1 MQEAGQVSTS
11 KMAQSDESP
20 PKILIERIRIN
31 SILLTVVLAI
41 ISVVTT
47 TGNLLVIWT
56 IYRNPRWEQRTI
68 SKLLVVNLAVADL
81 MVGPL
86 GEPLLIISHLVLKN
100 SHNELAN
107 NFTTAA
113 GVVLILTM
121 AASSCTIYNLTL
133 ERYLSL
139 EMPPWREK
147 LFTGLPGKLS
157 ICCIWSFALL
167 IAFLPTLIGKV
178 DMIKLFHSGFF
189 VFVAIVVIGLYM
201 RMFIIIRK
209 FNKTPLTQRIN
220 QPLVQPGHAYTAAK
234 RREHSYVKDMFLF
247 VGVYLVC
254 YLPFCIASFNSYS
267 SISIVAEK
275 TGLILIA
282 FLNSALNPVLY
293 TFTMPRHRRKVK
305 KILDGLIR
313 ALRLSFCR

>member
-31 SILLTVVLAI
+31 STLLTVVLAI

-56 IYRNPRWEQRTI
+56 IYRNPRWEQRTV
-68 SKLLVVNLAVADL
+68 SKLLVVN
-81 MVGPL
+81 
-86 GEPLLIISHLVLKN
+86 SHLVLKN

-113 GVVLILTM
+113 GLVLILTM

-220 QPLVQPGHAYTAAK
+220 QPLVQPGHVYTAAK

-247 VGVYLVC
+247 VGVYVVC

-275 TGLILIA
+275 TGLILLA

-313 ALRLSFCR
+313 ALRLSLCR

>member
-31 SILLTVVLAI
+31 STLLTVVLAI

-56 IYRNPRWEQRTI
+56 IYRNPRWEQRSV

-81 MVGPL
+81 MVGLL

-113 GVVLILTM
+113 GLVLILTM

-201 RMFIIIRK
+201 
-209 FNKTPLTQRIN
+209 PLTQRIN
-220 QPLVQPGHAYTAAK
+220 QPLVQPGHVYTAAK

-247 VGVYLVC
+247 VGVYVVC

-267 SISIVAEK
+267 SISIEAEK
-275 TGLILIA
+275 TGLILLA

-313 ALRLSFCR
+313 ALRLFLCR

>member
-1 MQEAGQVSTS
+1 
-11 KMAQSDESP
+11 MAQSDESP

-31 SILLTVVLAI
+31 STLLTVVLAI

-56 IYRNPRWEQRTI
+56 IYRNPRWEQRSV

-81 MVGPL
+81 MVGLL

-113 GVVLILTM
+113 GLVLILTM

-201 RMFIIIRK
+201 
-209 FNKTPLTQRIN
+209 PLTQRIN
-220 QPLVQPGHAYTAAK
+220 QPLVQPGHVYTAAK

-247 VGVYLVC
+247 VGVYVVC

-267 SISIVAEK
+267 SISIEAEK
-275 TGLILIA
+275 TGLILLA

-313 ALRLSFCR
+313 ALRLFLCR

>member
-11 KMAQSDESP
+11 KIAQSDESP

-31 SILLTVVLAI
+31 STLLTVVLAI

-56 IYRNPRWEQRTI
+56 IYRNPRWEQRSV

-81 MVGPL
+81 MVGLL

-113 GVVLILTM
+113 GLVLILTM

-189 VFVAIVVIGLYM
+189 VFVANCCNRFV
-201 RMFIIIRK
+201 
-209 FNKTPLTQRIN
+209 
-220 QPLVQPGHAYTAAK
+220 HAHVHNHTK
-234 RREHSYVKDMFLF
+234 IQQD
-247 VGVYLVC
+247 
-254 YLPFCIASFNSYS
+254 ASHTKN
-267 SISIVAEK
+267 
-275 TGLILIA
+275 
-282 FLNSALNPVLY
+282 
-293 TFTMPRHRRKVK
+293 
-305 KILDGLIR
+305 
-313 ALRLSFCR
+313 